1 MFTGIVKEIGLI
13 KGKTPGQNGS
23 MILEIISK
31 QIKPKLG
38 DSISIN
44 GVCLTA
50 KKISGKT
57 FEVDVV
63 HETLKRTNLKKLKIG
78 TPVNLEPAM
87 TIADA
92 INGHFVT
99 GHIDAAGTII
109 QTGNTLEI
117 SVPKKLIN
125 FIFEKGSIA
134 VNGVSLTVT
143 AVNKSKNT
151 FSVAVIPF
159 TKTHTNLGGLKAG
172 DKVNIEI
179 DIMARYAKKHENK
192 TLNKKNA
199 KLKLGMGGKN
209 GGKIGIIVSQYNENI
224 SDGLLKG
231 AQKAFQK
238 NNTLKKNIEV
248 INIPGAFE
256 IPLMLKI
263 LVDSGKF
270 KGLIALGC
278 VIKGETDHYYA
289 VCKGVT
295 YGIQTISIQHK
306 IPIMFGVLMCRNLKQ
321 ARTRSG
327 EDLKMNKGYECAISL
342 LNLFK
347 SPL

>member
-1 MFTGIVKEIGLI
+1 MFTGIVKEMGLI
-13 KGKTPGQNGS
+13 KGKTSGQNGGI
-23 MILEIISK
+23 ILKIISK
-31 QIKPKLG
+31 TIKPKLG
-38 DSISIN
+38 DSIAIN

-63 HETLKRTNLKKLKIG
+63 PETLKRTNLKELKIG
-78 TPVNLEPAM
+78 TAVNLEPAM

-92 INGHFVT
+92 VNGHFVL
-99 GHIDAAGTII
+99 GHVDEAGAII

-134 VNGVSLTVT
+134 VNGVSLTISS
-143 AVNKSKNT
+143 VNKSKNT
-151 FSVAVIPF
+151 FSSAIIPF
-159 TKTHTNLGGLKAG
+159 TKTHTNLGGLKVG

-179 DIMARYAKKHENK
+179 DIMARYAKKQ
-192 TLNKKNA
+192 KN
-199 KLKLGMGGKN
+199 GMGGKLVTQIGN
-209 GGKIGIIVSQYNENI
+209 KIGIVASQYNKNI

-231 AQKAFQK
+231 AQKAFQG
-238 NNTLKKNIEV
+238 KKNIEI
-248 INIPGAFE
+248 INVPGVFE

-263 LVDSGKF
+263 LADSGKF

-278 VIKGETDHYYA
+278 VIKGETDHYDA

-295 YGIQTISIQHK
+295 YG
-306 IPIMFGVLMCRNLKQ
+306 
-321 ARTRSG
+321 
-327 EDLKMNKGYECAISL
+327 
-342 LNLFK
+342 
-347 SPL
+347 